1 MLAKKGDIKQASAT
15 TGIVFMVWAKQL
27 QQVEGL
33 DLPIQI
39 KELLEEFKDMFLVVP
54 YLFVELSIKL
64 IWCQELHFLT
74 DQHTDVIQRKQKR
87 FKGRL
92 VRS

>member
-1 MLAKKGDIKQASAT
+1 MI
-15 TGIVFMVWAKQL
+15 WAKQL
-27 QQVEGL
+27 LQVEGL

-39 KELLEEFKDMFLVVP
+39 KELLEEFKDVFPDELP
-54 YLFVELSIKL
+54 KGFHLFAELSIKL
-64 IWCQELHFLT
+64 IWCREIHFLT

-92 VRS
+92 VSS